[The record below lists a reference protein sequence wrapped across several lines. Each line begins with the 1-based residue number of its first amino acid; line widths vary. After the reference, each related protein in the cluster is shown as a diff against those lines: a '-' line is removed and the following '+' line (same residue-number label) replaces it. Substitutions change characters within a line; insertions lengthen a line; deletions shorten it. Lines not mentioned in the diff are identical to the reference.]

1 MEDGDTHVHPL
12 QDPLVV
18 TQQAEQ
24 QPAAPL
30 EDTDSNPIAAKRTKR
45 NEEDK
50 DQKDR
55 AVVEETTRNGN
66 STCASTNTEQERV
79 MVESTRKPESDS
91 AETRSPNQK
100 ETWFDA
106 VVKNH
111 GHHPRHESFVVTSR
125 DHLNAMKLDDEEQE
139 PPEITEETETES
151 FARQA
156 EEPLQQEDEE
166 PQRVVPIGP
175 SEGST
180 TRANQVEEPQES
192 EVTPSVASPTS
203 ITLPCGVLCRS
214 CPGMSLRDWGN

>member
-1 MEDGDTHVHPL
+1 MDVQQACNHEWILIEDGDTHVHPL

-91 AETRSPNQK
+91 AETRSPYQK

-125 DHLNAMKLDDEEQE
+125 DHTIRGEYYPCQ
-139 PPEITEETETES
+139 PGRGT
-151 FARQA
+151 AR
-156 EEPLQQEDEE
+156 
-166 PQRVVPIGP
+166 IGCDAIR
-175 SEGST
+175 G
-180 TRANQVEEPQES
+180 
-192 EVTPSVASPTS
+192 VAY
-203 ITLPCGVLCRS
+203 L
-214 CPGMSLRDWGN
+214 